1 MEYCNS
7 NDSWFLPV
15 LDGGLSV
22 SEVQHH
28 NGMIMGL
35 LVNDGDRFCLPV
47 NAVPPALPEQAYIS
61 PITQQDTLSLQLLDL
76 DCELQLNL

>member
-7 NDSWFLPV
+7 NDSWFL

-22 SEVQHH
+22 SVVQHH
-28 NGMIMGL
+28 NEMIMGL
-35 LVNDGDRFCLPV
+35 LANDGDRFGSPV
-47 NAVPPALPEQAYIS
+47 NAVTPALPEQAYIS
-61 PITQQDTLSLQLLDL
+61 PITQQDTLLLQLLDL